1 MSEENLSTAKNLYI
15 DMNDKDALERASENL
30 SSYQG
35 MMSASASSR
44 TFLSME
50 PGLSVR
56 DSYSKNSYYGF
67 RPGEE
72 PPNHQ
77 QDIMQRCMSAYDKVG
92 IIKNVIDLMGDFGS
106 QGISLVHSDPNAQKF
121 YRRWWEE
128 IGGSERSERFLN
140 NLFRTGN
147 VIVKRRYV
155 KLTKVNQRTL
165 TKGDEDLKYLE
176 EKMSTRR
183 IPFVYNFL
191 NPTTIE
197 VDGGETALFSGD
209 KKYFVKISKKIRD
222 EFKKKNSTLKNLPV
236 DIINAL
242 KNNQE
247 RIELKPET
255 IEVFHYKKDDWQ
267 LWAYPMI
274 NPILDD
280 ITMLEKMKLAD
291 MSALDG
297 AISNIRL
304 WRLGDLEHKILP
316 TKAAIDKLRDV
327 LATNVGGGTMDLVWG
342 PEIDFKES
350 NSQVYKFLGNEKYGP
365 VLNSIYAGLGI
376 PPTLT
381 GIAGQSG
388 GFTNNFISLKTLIE
402 RLEYGRNMLSKLW
415 NGEIRKVQKAMGFK
429 NPAYIHFDHMIL
441 SDDSSEKA
449 LLIQLADRD
458 VISLETVR
466 ERFGE
471 NEEIETARVKRE
483 SRARESYKIPPK
495 AGPYHNAQQE
505 DEFNKIA
512 LNKDQISIEQVSR
525 VKRNPQA
532 PIGQEPGTNPKS
544 ENPKQPSPENGR
556 PKNARDTKPRK
567 QRRVNPRTN
576 PGKASALIWAISAQK
591 KIADS
596 LLPSFLAHCNKKDSR
611 TLTKSQSNEFELLKL
626 SVLSHL
632 ELFQEITDEVILGIL
647 ESEPNL
653 TPLILSEIA
662 SLKQDFFNSNSKEPS
677 LEEMR
682 QIYCFAYVQIKD
694 AEL

>member
-197 VDGGETALFSGD
+197 VDGGEAALFSGD

-402 RLEYGRNMLSKLW
+402 RLEYGRNMLSKFW

-532 PIGQEPGTNPKS
+532 PIGQEPGANPKS

>member
-56 DSYSKNSYYGF
+56 DSYSKNSYYGI

-402 RLEYGRNMLSKLW
+402 RLEYGRNMLSKFW

-532 PIGQEPGTNPKS
+532 PIGQEPGANPKS

-567 QRRVNPRTN
+567 QRRANPRTN

>member
-1 MSEENLSTAKNLYI
+1 MSEENLSKAKNLYI
-15 DMNDKDALERASENL
+15 DMNDKDALEKASENL

-44 TFLSME
+44 TFLNME

-72 PPNHQ
+72 PPSHQ

-197 VDGGETALFSGD
+197 VDGGEAALFSGD

-236 DIINAL
+236 DVTNAL
-242 KNNQE
+242 KNNQD

-402 RLEYGRNMLSKLW
+402 RLEYGRNMLSKFW

>member
-402 RLEYGRNMLSKLW
+402 RLEYGRNMLSKFW

-532 PIGQEPGTNPKS
+532 PIGQEPGANPKS